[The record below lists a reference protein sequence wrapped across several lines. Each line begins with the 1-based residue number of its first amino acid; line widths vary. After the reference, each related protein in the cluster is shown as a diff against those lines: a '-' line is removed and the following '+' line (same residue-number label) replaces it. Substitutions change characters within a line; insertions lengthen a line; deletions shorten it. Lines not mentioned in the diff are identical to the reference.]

1 MDHILGRIRGVKA
14 EDIKAALT
22 ADVAKHSKEGLVLRH
37 VWHNADDPDET
48 LFIFTAND
56 LEHAREFIKKEHSQ
70 ARKENPNANLPELL
84 YLRASPPSL
93 RRPRSDDTPN
103 A

>member
-1 MDHILGRIRGVKA
+1 MDHVLGKMRGVKA
-14 EDIKAALT
+14 ADIKAALT

-37 VWHNADDPDET
+37 IWQNADDADET

-56 LEHAREFIKKEHSQ
+56 LQHARDYIEKEHSE

-84 YLRASPPSL
+84 YLKGA
-93 RRPRSDDTPN
+93 
-103 A
+103 